1 MLSRIETG
9 LRRCQRLFSRS
20 EWLAR
25 LLKLSVSTEPASKT
39 GLVMLQI
46 DGLSHNELKK
56 ALACG
61 EMPFLQKLV
70 DSEHYQLHSIYSGVP
85 STTPA
90 AQGELFY
97 GLKSVVPGFNFKPH
111 DSDLLVRM
119 FEPTAVTAVETH
131 LQSQCQQALLARG
144 SCYADNFSGGAAE
157 PHFCP
162 SSLGWGNAL
171 RDTRPLI
178 LLTLIVSH
186 LYSFMRCIALILIEL
201 VLAIVDFTRGLFV
214 GNNFWAELKFIPSR
228 VLIVILLRELA
239 TIGVKIDVARG
250 LPIIHAN
257 FLGYDEQAHR
267 RGPTSLFAHWTL
279 LGIDDA
285 IARIWRAIQRA
296 SRRSYDLWIY
306 SDHGQED
313 VTPYQ
318 RAFST
323 SFAEAAC
330 KIFKKHL
337 DCDCDIDCQTTAG
350 NGIQLERIRM
360 LGGKLTQTVFARL
373 LANLN
378 HKPPPPPMQSSAC
391 LSVASLGPVAQLYF
405 NQPLTTF
412 QLSTLARALCIE
424 AGVAA
429 VLYLNSRGVI
439 RVRRPRSEY
448 NLHENAAAL
457 VGTEHT
463 WPDMVYEDLKRLCT
477 HPDAGVLIAC
487 GQYPE
492 NADNSAMMS
501 LSFALENGAHGGW
514 SSAQIDAFA
523 LLPNDIALQAQS
535 GGCPRVMDLRH
546 AVLDFL
552 ESRKTPDLKNSA
564 TSLAGILE

>member
-1 MLSRIETG
+1 MI
-9 LRRCQRLFSRS
+9 
-20 EWLAR
+20 
-25 LLKLSVSTEPASKT
+25 
-39 GLVMLQI
+39 LQI
-46 DGLSHNELKK
+46 DGLSHSELKK
-56 ALACG
+56 ALASG
-61 EMPFLQKLV
+61 EMPFLQRLV
-70 DSEHYQLHSIYSGVP
+70 ESEHYQLHPLYSGVP

-97 GLKSVVPGFNFKPH
+97 GLKTVVPGFNFKPH
-111 DSDLLVRM
+111 DSDQLVRM
-119 FEPTAVTAVETH
+119 FEPAAVTAVETR
-131 LQSQCQQALLARG
+131 LQSQCPQALLARG

-162 SSLGWGNAL
+162 SSLGWGSAL
-171 RDTRPLI
+171 RDARPMI

-186 LYSFMRCIALILIEL
+186 LYSFVRCIALMLIEV
-201 VLAIVDFTRGLFV
+201 VLAIVDFTRGLFF

-239 TIGVKIDVARG
+239 TIGIKIDIARG

-267 RGPTSLFAHWTL
+267 RGPSSLFAHWTL
-279 LGIDDA
+279 RGIDDA
-285 IARIWRAIQRA
+285 IARIWRATQRT
-296 SRRSYDLWIY
+296 SRRRYDLWIY

-330 KIFKKHL
+330 EVFEKHL

-350 NGIQLERIRM
+350 SGIQLERIRM
-360 LGGKLTQTVFARL
+360 LGGKLTQAVFARL

-378 HKPPPPPMQSSAC
+378 HKPQPPQIQSNAR

-405 NQPLTTF
+405 NQPLSTF
-412 QLSTLARALCIE
+412 QRSTLARALCIE
-424 AGVAA
+424 TGVAA
-429 VLYLNSRGVI
+429 VLFLNSRGVI
-439 RVRRPRSEY
+439 RVRRPHSEY
-448 NLHENAAAL
+448 NLHENPAAL
-457 VGTEHT
+457 VGTEHP
-463 WPDMVYEDLKRLCT
+463 WPEMVYQDLKRLCA

-487 GQYPE
+487 GQHPQNGGHQPE
-492 NADNSAMMS
+492 NPDNSAKMS

-523 LLPNDIALQAQS
+523 LLPNDITLQAQS
-535 GGCPRVMDLRH
+535 GDCARILDLRCI
-546 AVLDFL
+546 ALDFL
-552 ESRKTPDLKNSA
+552 KPRKTPDLKD
-564 TSLAGILE
+564 LACSN